1 MGDVQRERERGRGS
15 QGQQSSCFQPFP
27 CSNFSLPPFFPQLGW
42 SPSYMI
48 RALKGGKGERGEKE
62 KKGGDKKEERAKR
75 ICQIL
80 QCQVINHKCCEA
92 TRIQTPGPRA
102 CAWPTISASCLG
114 GHRDF
119 SSPRAT
125 ITLVPSSEAV
135 IQHCRDS
142 YRQPWQTSQEFHNHI
157 PRRLLRPLKNLQLC
171 GGPGLPSSSR
181 LSAYKFNVNFSN
193 KYFMKQQSTKR

>member
-1 MGDVQRERERGRGS
+1 
-15 QGQQSSCFQPFP
+15 
-27 CSNFSLPPFFPQLGW
+27 
-42 SPSYMI
+42 MI
-48 RALKGGKGERGEKE
+48 RALKGGKRK
-62 KKGGDKKEERAKR
+62 KKEEEKKEGEKKEKRAKR

-102 CAWPTISASCLG
+102 CTRPTFSASCPG

-135 IQHCRDS
+135 TQHCRDS

-157 PRRLLRPLKNLQLC
+157 PRRLRDPRRRCRCVEGRVYSAPLNSLHLKSIWLMFYETATYKTVGINCVMSDSHHLT
-171 GGPGLPSSSR
+171 SR
-181 LSAYKFNVNFSN
+181 ND
-193 KYFMKQQSTKR
+193 